1 MPYRHAWLFVL
12 ALIAA
17 TFVAFWRGYL
27 SRLGASPMAFH
38 IHGATAGFWM
48 ALLAFQSWN
57 IHGRSRALHRT
68 MGLATFA
75 AVPLFFVGSVAV
87 LQTMAQ
93 ATAGGHDPF
102 YAIYGERLG
111 AYDLIA
117 VVTFAGLVS
126 MALVTRCNVQLH
138 SRYMLATS
146 LLLLG
151 PVVGRVINRVVP
163 GLIIKSPADFPL
175 FAWGLHLATVVA
187 VGIAA
192 WLYLSNPRFGRPW
205 LIAGGAC
212 LLESIAFET
221 VAKTAVWERVFT
233 SLAPVSTPG
242 LYAVG
247 LLIGAAIVWFSWKAT
262 PPLRSAPAA
271 A

>member
-1 MPYRHAWLFVL
+1 MPYRHAWLFVV

-17 TFVAFWRGYL
+17 TFIAFWRGYL
-27 SRLGASPMAFH
+27 ARLGASPLAFH
-38 IHGATAGFWM
+38 IHGTTAGFWM

-57 IHGRSRALHRT
+57 IHARSRALHRRV
-68 MGLATFA
+68 GLATFM

-87 LQTMAQ
+87 IQTMAQ

-102 YAIYGERLG
+102 YNIYGERLG

-117 VVTFAGLVS
+117 AVTFGWLVS
-126 MALVTRCNVQLH
+126 MALVTRRNVQLH
-138 SRYMLATS
+138 SRYLLATS

-163 GLIIKSPADFPL
+163 GLIISSPADFHL
-175 FAWGLHLATVVA
+175 FAWGLHLSTAVA

-192 WLYLSNPRFGRPW
+192 WLYLSNRRFGRPW

-221 VAKTAVWERVFT
+221 VAKTAAWKDVFT
-233 SLAPVSTPG
+233 SLAPVPTPV
-242 LYAVG
+242 LYVVG
-247 LLIGAAIVWFSWKAT
+247 LVIGAILVVLSWKA
-262 PPLRSAPAA
+262 PLPQRPAA
-271 A
+271 NAA

>member
-1 MPYRHAWLFVL
+1 MPYRFAWVFML
-12 ALIAA
+12 ALIGA
-17 TFVAFWRGYL
+17 TVVAFWRGYL

-38 IHGATAGFWM
+38 LHGTTAGFWM
-48 ALLAFQSWN
+48 MLLAFQSWN
-57 IHGRSRALHRT
+57 IHGRSRAVHRT
-68 MGLATFA
+68 VGLATFA
-75 AVPLFFVGSVAV
+75 AVPLFFLGSIAV

-93 ATAGGHDPF
+93 ATAGGRDPF

-117 VVTFAGLVS
+117 AVAFGWLVS
-126 MALVTRCNVQLH
+126 MALITRKSVQLH

-163 GLIIKSPADFPL
+163 GLIISSPADFHL
-175 FAWGLHLATVVA
+175 FAWGIHLSTAIA

-192 WLYLSNPRFGRPW
+192 WLYLSNRRFGRPW
-205 LIAGGAC
+205 LIGGAAC

-233 SLAPVSTPG
+233 SLAPVSTPA
-242 LYAVG
+242 LYVVG
-247 LLIGAAIVWFSWKAT
+247 LVIGAALVWVSWKAT
-262 PPLRSAPAA
+262 PVRKVAA
-271 A
+271 ATA

>member
-1 MPYRHAWLFVL
+1 MPYRHAWLFIL
-12 ALIAA
+12 ALIGA
-17 TFVAFWRGYL
+17 TVVAFWRGYL

-38 IHGATAGFWM
+38 LHGTTAGFWM
-48 ALLAFQSWN
+48 MLLAFQSWN
-57 IHGRSRALHRT
+57 IHGRSRALHKAA
-68 MGLATFA
+68 GLAIFA
-75 AVPLFFVGSVAV
+75 AVPLFFLGSVAV

-93 ATAGGHDPF
+93 ATAGGRDPF

-117 VVTFAGLVS
+117 ATAFGWLVW
-126 MALVTRCNVQLH
+126 MALATRRNVQLH

-163 GLIIKSPADFPL
+163 GLVISSPADFHL
-175 FAWGLHLATVVA
+175 FAWGIHLSTAVA

-192 WLYLSNPRFGRPW
+192 WLYLSNRRFGRPW

-212 LLESIAFET
+212 LLESIVFET
-221 VAKTAVWERVFT
+221 LAKTAVWERVFT
-233 SLAPVSTPG
+233 SLAPVSTSG
-242 LYAVG
+242 LYAAG
-247 LLIGAAIVWFSWKAT
+247 LLVGAAIVWFSWKAT
-262 PPLRSAPAA
+262 PPLRPAPVAT
-271 A
+271 